1 FSTVC
6 YAVNVS
12 TQKIILFLVT
22 EDWYFCLHRLPV
34 ARAARDA
41 GFRVLIATQVDE
53 HGEVIEREGF
63 TLIPMR
69 WRRRSLN
76 PLHALSEVRQIAA
89 IYRKYSPDLV
99 HHVAL
104 KPSLLGS
111 FAANITRTSPVINNL
126 AGLGLAFSSKGPV
139 SALVRAGVIA
149 GLKYFFRGA
158 DRRVIVENEDD
169 AEYLV
174 SRIGLD
180 RDKVTVIRGIGVD
193 VKRFSPSNEA
203 FDGEMTVT
211 LVSRM
216 LWPKGIG
223 ELVKAADILR
233 GRGPNMKVQLVG
245 KPDTSSRVSVTE
257 KQLLA
262 WQSRGQVDWLGYRE
276 DIPELWR
283 HTHIAVL
290 PSYYREGVP
299 RCLLEAAACGCPI
312 VTTDMPGCRDVVRHG
327 INGLLVPP
335 RDPVALADALERLID
350 DPEMRRLMG
359 REGRKLVE
367 EEFTEER
374 VVKQTLDLYLELV
387 NSRPGD
393 AEPGALYRGE
403 KSDLPGK

>member
-1 FSTVC
+1 MS
-6 YAVNVS
+6 A
-12 TQKIILFLVT
+12 QKTILFLVT

-53 HGEVIEREGF
+53 HGGVIEREGF

-89 IYRKYSPDLV
+89 IYRKYRPDLV

-111 FAANITRTSPVINNL
+111 FAANITRTSPVVNNL

-139 SALVRAGVIA
+139 SALVRAGVVA
-149 GLKYFFRGA
+149 GLKLFFRGPA
-158 DRRVIVENEDD
+158 RRVIVENADD

-180 RDKVTVIRGIGVD
+180 RDKVAVIRGIGVD

-203 FDGEMTVT
+203 FNGEMTVT

-223 ELVKAADILR
+223 ELVEAVSILR
-233 GRGPNMKVQLVG
+233 GRGLNLKVHLVG
-245 KPDTSSRVSVTE
+245 KPDASSRVSVPE
-257 KQLLA
+257 EQLSS
-262 WQSRGQVDWLGYRE
+262 WHSRGLVDWLGYRE

-283 HTHIAVL
+283 QTHIAVL

-327 INGLLVPP
+327 VNGLLVPP
-335 RDPVALADALERLID
+335 RDPVALADALEQLIS

-374 VVKQTLDLYLELV
+374 VVKQTLDLYLALVEL
-387 NSRPGD
+387 PQKD
-393 AEPGALYRGE
+393 TDPGAICHSRN
-403 KSDLPGK
+403 SDTPGK

>member
-1 FSTVC
+1 M
-6 YAVNVS
+6 
-12 TQKIILFLVT
+12 QKTILFLVT

-41 GFRVLIATQVDE
+41 GFRVLVATQVDE
-53 HGEVIEREGF
+53 HGGIIEREGF

-111 FAANITRTSPVINNL
+111 FAANITRTSPVVNNL
-126 AGLGLAFSSKGPV
+126 AGLGLAFSSTGPV

-149 GLKYFFRGA
+149 GIKLFFRGA
-158 DRRVIVENEDD
+158 DRRVIVENADD

-174 SRIGLD
+174 SHIGLA
-180 RDKVTVIRGIGVD
+180 RDKVAVIRGIGVD
-193 VKRFSPSNEA
+193 VARFSPS
-203 FDGEMTVT
+203 GETIDAGITIT

-223 ELVKAADILR
+223 ELVEAARMLRDRGLDI
-233 GRGPNMKVQLVG
+233 KVQLVG
-245 KPDTSSRVSVTE
+245 KPDTSSRVSVPE
-257 KQLLA
+257 KQLRA
-262 WQSRGQVDWLGYRE
+262 WQSRGLVDWLGYRE
-276 DIPELWR
+276 DIPALWR
-283 HTHIAVL
+283 QTHIAVL

-299 RCLLEAAACGCPI
+299 RCLLEAAACSCPI
-312 VTTDMPGCRDVVRHG
+312 VTTEMPGCRDVVRHG
-327 INGLLVPP
+327 VNGLLVPP
-335 RDPVALADALERLID
+335 RDPAALADALGQLIS
-350 DPEMRRLMG
+350 DPEMRQRMG
-359 REGRKLVE
+359 QEGRRLVVE
-367 EEFTEER
+367 EFAEDR

-387 NSRPGD
+387 KPRLQGEETD
-393 AEPGALYRGE
+393 ALCSDG
-403 KSDLPGK
+403 KSDQPDK